1 MSMQMTVRLILAA
14 AFTLTT
20 ANALAD
26 PAQEARQLLITA
38 GVKGGLIVHVGCGDG
53 TLTAALRA
61 NDCFIVHGLDADAKN
76 VEAARRHIQSLGLY
90 GKVSAELW
98 DAKRLPYVDN
108 LVNLVVVSGGCQV
121 TSDEIMRVLAPNG
134 VAYIAGKKTV
144 KPRPKAMDE
153 WTHYLYDASNNAVS
167 HDTLVAPPRHMQWIG
182 GPRWSRHHDHM
193 SSVSAMVTA
202 NGRIFSILDEGSRAA
217 IWLPPQWSLV
227 ARDAFNG
234 TILWRRS
241 IAEWNTHLWPLKSG
255 PNQLPRRLVAV
266 GDRVYVT
273 LGINAPVTALD
284 AATGATVRTYD
295 GTAHTDEIQL
305 ADGTLFLLVAQSPN
319 KWQTYR
325 HTQTYVWDNT
335 NRANKE
341 WAWDQEARHI
351 LAMDA
356 ASGRLLWKKQQRV
369 APLTLTVDRDRVYC
383 YDGGKVVAL
392 SRKDGAPAWASEPI
406 VRKQPFPTG
415 YGPTLVVQQN
425 VVMLSVEQK
434 SMTALDAV
442 TGRTLWSSAHYRGGH
457 ASPDDLFVINN
468 LVWCGRVADGKDDG
482 LFTGR
487 DLRTG
492 EIKVEFMP
500 SATNYWFHH
509 RCYRAKATDRYVIC
523 SRTGTEF
530 VDLAAK
536 TWDINHWVR
545 GACLYGIMP
554 ANGMIY
560 NGPHPCGC
568 YLESKL
574 FGFNALA
581 PARKSVE
588 HGAWS
593 TERLERGPGYRN
605 ADTPVRAGE
614 SPHTIADRSVRVT
627 SSDDWPTYRA
637 DAARSGSAKTKVPV
651 ELKRAWQT
659 DLGGK
664 LSSVVVADGKLFVA
678 SVDTH
683 GVHTL
688 DANTGKKLWSFTT
701 GGRVDSPPTIWQGR
715 AIFGSADGCV
725 YCLRASDGAV
735 VWKFRAAPAD
745 QRLMALEQLESPW
758 PVSGSVLVLNG
769 VVHCVAG
776 RSAFLDGGMRLLGL
790 DAKSGR
796 KVYETILNDRDP
808 QTGEPLHNFVKQLDM
823 PTALPDILSSD
834 GRSVYMRAQ
843 AFDLKGARRE
853 FAPMDPKEQT
863 GEGVH
868 LFSRSGFLDG
878 DWWHRSFWMY
888 GKGVSSG
895 YGAWFRPGNFAPA
908 GRLMVFDDAL
918 VYGFDRKPEF
928 MCNASIYEYF
938 LYGADKQTQS
948 NRIERV
954 STATGKIN
962 AASGKKSA
970 SSSDWATR
978 RKFSISELTAAGY
991 KWAEGD
997 MPLQARGMVLAGG
1010 ALFVA
1015 GPPDLVNEEQA
1026 FKNQDDPAIKAKLA
1040 EQAAALE
1047 GKRGALLWAFSAADG
1062 RKLAAWQLDSMPVF
1076 DGMAAANG
1084 KLFYA
1089 SVDGKIVCLAGEG
1102 AALKP
1107 APDAKLTP
1115 LDISVKATEIKLPSK
1130 DADFAK
1136 LDQAHVFQSELGYR
1150 VAADTKT
1157 IGMALKKLDAP
1168 LTGKV
1173 TLKCKLQFTGA
1184 AGLRN
1189 GYLAFGDSAD
1199 EAKLVKCGLRVA
1211 MKTAAVLQGPLSR
1224 NKGATTAYEIDAEK
1238 LHDLIVTVDLASGVM
1253 TFKSGKATVTAK
1265 LASPMKS
1272 ITHVGYCTNQATVDF
1287 SAVEVT
1293 SEE

>member
-1 MSMQMTVRLILAA
+1 MNRRTLSTWILTVVLAVSA
-14 AFTLTT
+14 A
-20 ANALAD
+20 
-26 PAQEARQLLITA
+26 AQEARQILETT

-53 TLTAALRA
+53 KLTAALRA
-61 NDCFIVHGLDADAKN
+61 NDSFIVHGLDTHAKN

-90 GKVSAELW
+90 GKVSVEQW
-98 DAKRLPYVDN
+98 DGKRLPYVEN
-108 LVNLVVVSGGCQV
+108 LVNMVVAERLGGVSM
-121 TSDEIMRVLAPNG
+121 DEVMRVLAPNG
-134 VAYIAGKKTV
+134 IAYIAGTKTV
-144 KPRPKAMDE
+144 KPQPKEMDE
-153 WTHYLYDASNNAVS
+153 WTHYLHDASNNAVS

-202 NGRIFSILDEGSRAA
+202 NGRMFSIVDEGSRAA

-234 TILWRRS
+234 TILWRRP
-241 IAEWNTHLWPLKSG
+241 IPEWNTHLWPLKSG

-284 AATGATVRTYD
+284 ASTGKTVRTYE
-295 GTAHTDEIQL
+295 GTAHTDEIL
-305 ADGTLFLLVAQSPN
+305 LTDGTLFLLVAPFAN
-319 KWQTYR
+319 KWQAYR

-335 NRANKE
+335 QRANKE
-341 WAWDQEARHI
+341 WAWDQEARQI
-351 LAMDA
+351 VAMDA
-356 ASGRLLWKKQQRV
+356 ASGRLLWKKQQRT
-369 APLTLTVDRDRVYC
+369 APLTLTVDRERVYF
-383 YDGGKVVAL
+383 YDGEKVACL
-392 SRKDGAPAWASEPI
+392 SRKDGAPAWASEPV

-434 SMTALDAV
+434 AMTALDAA
-442 TGRTLWSSAHYRGGH
+442 TGKTLWSSAHYRGGH
-457 ASPDDLFVINN
+457 ASPDDLFVING

-482 LFTGR
+482 LFTAR

-492 EIKVEFMP
+492 DIKVEFMP

-509 RCYRAKATDRYVIC
+509 RCYRAKATDRFVIC

-530 VDLAAK
+530 VDLTAK

-554 ANGMIY
+554 ANGMVY
-560 NGPHPCGC
+560 NPPHPCGC

-581 PARKSVE
+581 PARKGVE
-588 HGAWS
+588 HAAS
-593 TERLERGPGYRN
+593 SVERLERGPAYAEIQN
-605 ADTPVRAGE
+605 PKSKIQNPE
-614 SPHTIADRSVRVT
+614 
-627 SSDDWPTYRA
+627 DWPTYRA
-637 DAARSGSAKTKVPV
+637 DAARSGSSKTKVPV
-651 ELKRAWQT
+651 ELKHTWQT
-659 DLGGK
+659 NLGGK
-664 LSSVVVADGKLFVA
+664 LSSVVVANGKLFVA
-678 SVDTH
+678 SIDTH
-683 GVHTL
+683 AVHAL
-688 DANTGKKLWSFTT
+688 DAATGKTLWSFTA
-701 GGRVDSPPTIWQGR
+701 GARVDSPPTIWQGR
-715 AIFGSADGCV
+715 AIFGSSDGCV
-725 YCLRASDGAV
+725 YCLRAEDGV
-735 VWKFRAAPAD
+735 LVWRFRVAPVD
-745 QRLMALEQLESPW
+745 QRMMSFEQLESSW
-758 PVSGSVLVLNG
+758 PVSGSVLVLDG

-776 RSAFLDGGMRLLGL
+776 RSSFLDGGMRLLGL
-790 DAKSGR
+790 DAKTGQ

-808 QTGEPLHNFVKQLDM
+808 KTGQPLHDFVKQLDM

-834 GRSVYMRAQ
+834 GRSIYMRAQ
-843 AFDLKGARRE
+843 AFDLKGARHE

-888 GKGVSSG
+888 GKGVFSG
-895 YGAWFRPGNFAPA
+895 YGGWYQPANYAPA
-908 GRLMVFDDAL
+908 GRLMVFDDTL
-918 VYGFDRKPEF
+918 VYGFDRKPES
-928 MCNASIYEYF
+928 MCNASVYEYF
-938 LYGADKQTQS
+938 LYGADKQTS
-948 NRIERV
+948 ADRIVRV
-954 STATGKIN
+954 QKATGRIN
-962 AASGKKSA
+962 AASSKRSA
-970 SSSDWATR
+970 VSSDWATR

-997 MPLQARGMVLAGG
+997 MPLQARGMALAGG
-1010 ALFVA
+1010 GLFVA
-1015 GPPDLVNEEQA
+1015 GPPDLVNEERA
-1026 FKNQDDPAIKAKLA
+1026 FKNQDDPAIKAKLV

-1062 RKLAAWQLDSMPVF
+1062 RKLAAWQLDSMPIF

-1084 KLFYA
+1084 RLFFA
-1089 SVDGKIVCLAGEG
+1089 STDGKVVCLGSEG
-1102 AALKP
+1102 TALKP
-1107 APDAKLTP
+1107 APDAKMAP
-1115 LDISVKATEIKLPSK
+1115 LDISVKATDIQLPSK

-1136 LDQAHVFQSELGYR
+1136 LQQARVFQTELGYR
-1150 VAADTKT
+1150 VAADAKQ

-1168 LTGKV
+1168 LTGKI
-1173 TLKCKLQFTGA
+1173 TLKCKLQFTGV

-1199 EAKLVKCGLRVA
+1199 ESKLVKCGLRVA
-1211 MKTAAVLQGPLSR
+1211 MKTAAIIQGPLSK

-1238 LHDLIVTVDLASGVM
+1238 PHELVVTMDQASGVV

-1265 LASPMKS
+1265 LAKPMQS
-1272 ITHVGYCTNQATVDF
+1272 ITHVGYCTNHATVDF
-1287 SAVEVT
+1287 SPVETVGK
-1293 SEE
+1293 